1 MTNQRR
7 KEIIGRRRRQ
17 IKVKKLRERLAKA
30 RSESE
35 RQKIIDKLHRRS
47 PRAPTEL

>member
-7 KEIIGRRRRQ
+7 KEIIKRKRRKD
-17 IKVKKLRERLAKA
+17 KVKTLRVRLAKA

-35 RQKIIDKLHRRS
+35 RQKIIEQLHRRS
-47 PRAPTEL
+47 PRAPISL